1 MADSKTAT
9 RRWTP
14 EAHEDLLTAV
24 LVALDQHTPP
34 VPHNQLKEAV
44 ERVMTSRGH
53 TFSWDAIR

>member
-14 EAHEDLLTAV
+14 EANEDLLTAV

-34 VPHNQLKEAV
+34 VPHNQLREAV

-53 TFSWDAIR
+53 TFSWDGIR